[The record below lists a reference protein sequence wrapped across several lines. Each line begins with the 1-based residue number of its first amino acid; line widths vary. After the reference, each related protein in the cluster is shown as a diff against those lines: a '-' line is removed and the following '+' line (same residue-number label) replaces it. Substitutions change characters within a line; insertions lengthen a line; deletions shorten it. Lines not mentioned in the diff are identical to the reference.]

1 MRVGSPVDDCG
12 SRVDVDYDAQT
23 SAPQGSAGVS
33 DAGSRPTWANEVDR
47 REECSKAGQPTRGA
61 VAVDRSAA
69 SQFAGGGPAAG
80 KPAASRPGGRGF
92 EADRSAAGQSVSF
105 DYASRMGTV
114 RERVRQALKVQM
126 PSKPVLVAIAVL
138 MAVCIVLGVVAVR
151 GVFDTGVVITRGS
164 DYVTQSN
171 EGDAGTQGGVSG
183 PGSDA
188 SRAESSDA
196 GSGADTA
203 MAESGGAG
211 ATVTE
216 PPAGVGAPG
225 AGNFDVS
232 VQSVES
238 TDASMTSSS
247 STNDAYICIYVAGS
261 VTNPGVYNLAEGSRV
276 YEAIEMAGGAAP
288 GADLASIN
296 LAKPLTD
303 AEMVYVPAEGE
314 TPSASYAAGAAPTSA
329 AGGTQAS
336 GPVNINTA
344 GVEELKTL
352 NGIGDSLAQAIV
364 DDRERNGPFTSV
376 DDLVRV
382 SGIGAKTLARF
393 ADKVCV

>member
-1 MRVGSPVDDCG
+1 MRVGSPVDDCSG
-12 SRVDVDYDAQT
+12 GVDV
-23 SAPQGSAGVS
+23 GCN
-33 DAGSRPTWANEVDR
+33 AGS
-47 REECSKAGQPTRGA
+47 QP
-61 VAVDRSAA
+61 
-69 SQFAGGGPAAG
+69 AGGGPAAG
-80 KPAASRPGGRGF
+80 QPFESRSF
-92 EADRSAAGQSVSF
+92 SF

-114 RERVRQALKVQM
+114 RQRARQALKMQM

-138 MAVCIVLGVVAVR
+138 MAVCIALGVVAVH
-151 GVFDTGVVITRGS
+151 GVFDTGVVITRDS
-164 DYVTQSN
+164 DCVTQSN
-171 EGDAGTQGGVSG
+171 SNATAQGSSV
-183 PGSDA
+183 PGSGSGETWPESGMSAEGSGTPGSHAGLDA
-188 SRAESSDA
+188 A
-196 GSGADTA
+196 GSVAASSTVTGPDTMSSVA
-203 MAESGGAG
+203 AGAG
-211 ATVTE
+211 A
-216 PPAGVGAPG
+216 PG
-225 AGNFDVS
+225 VS
-232 VQSVES
+232 VQSVDS
-238 TDASMTSSS
+238 ADTAAPDTVS
-247 STNDAYICIYVAGS
+247 DAYICIYVAGS
-261 VTNPGVYNLAEGSRV
+261 VINPGVYNLAEGSRV
-276 YEAIEMAGGAAP
+276 YEAIEMAGGATP

-329 AGGTQAS
+329 AGGAQGS

>member
-1 MRVGSPVDDCG
+1 M
-12 SRVDVDYDAQT
+12 
-23 SAPQGSAGVS
+23 S
-33 DAGSRPTWANEVDR
+33 DAGSRPTWANGVDR
-47 REECSKAGQPTRGA
+47 CEEWSKAGQPTRGA

-92 EADRSAAGQSVSF
+92 EAGQSAVGQPVSF

-114 RERVRQALKVQM
+114 RERARQALKVQM

-138 MAVCIVLGVVAVR
+138 MVVCIVLGVVAVR

-171 EGDAGTQGGVSG
+171 DDESSQGSTEPESGSEETRLESGMSAEGSGTTG
-183 PGSDA
+183 PHVGSDA
-188 SRAESSDA
+188 A
-196 GSGADTA
+196 GSVAASSTVTGTDTMSSVA
-203 MAESGGAG
+203 AGAG
-211 ATVTE
+211 A
-216 PPAGVGAPG
+216 PG
-225 AGNFDVS
+225 VS
-232 VQSVES
+232 VQSADS
-238 TDASMTSSS
+238 ADTAAPDTTS
-247 STNDAYICIYVAGS
+247 DAYICIYVAGS
-261 VTNPGVYNLAEGSRV
+261 VVNPGVYNLADGSRV

-329 AGGTQAS
+329 AGGAQGS

-344 GVEELKTL
+344 SVEELKTL

>member
-1 MRVGSPVDDCG
+1 MRVGSPVDDCCG
-12 SRVDVDYDAQT
+12 GVDV
-23 SAPQGSAGVS
+23 GCN
-33 DAGSRPTWANEVDR
+33 AGSQPARGVPVP
-47 REECSKAGQPTRGA
+47 GQPSES
-61 VAVDRSAA
+61 RS
-69 SQFAGGGPAAG
+69 F
-80 KPAASRPGGRGF
+80 
-92 EADRSAAGQSVSF
+92 SF

-114 RERVRQALKVQM
+114 RQRARQALKVQM
-126 PSKPVLVAIAVL
+126 PSRPVLVAIAVL

-151 GVFDTGVVITRGS
+151 CVFDTGVVITRGS

-171 EGDAGTQGGVSG
+171 SDATAQGSSVPESGSRETRPESGMSAEDSGTPGSHA
-183 PGSDA
+183 GSDA
-188 SRAESSDA
+188 A
-196 GSGADTA
+196 GSVAASSTVTGPDTMSSVA
-203 MAESGGAG
+203 AGAG
-211 ATVTE
+211 A
-216 PPAGVGAPG
+216 PG
-225 AGNFDVS
+225 VS
-232 VQSVES
+232 VQSVDS
-238 TDASMTSSS
+238 ADAAAPDTVS
-247 STNDAYICIYVAGS
+247 DAYICIYVAGS
-261 VTNPGVYNLAEGSRV
+261 VINPGVYNLAEGSRV

-296 LAKPLTD
+296 LAKPLAD

-314 TPSASYAAGAAPTSA
+314 APPASYAAGAAPTSA
-329 AGGTQAS
+329 AGGTQGS

>member
-1 MRVGSPVDDCG
+1 M
-12 SRVDVDYDAQT
+12 
-23 SAPQGSAGVS
+23 S
-33 DAGSRPTWANEVDR
+33 DAGSRPTWANGVDR

-69 SQFAGGGPAAG
+69 NRFAGGGPVAG
-80 KPAASRPGGRGF
+80 KPVVSRPGGRGF
-92 EADRSAAGQSVSF
+92 EAGQSAVGQHVSF

-114 RERVRQALKVQM
+114 RERARQALKVQM

-171 EGDAGTQGGVSG
+171 GDESSRGSAEPESGSEETRLESGMPAEGLGTTGLHA
-183 PGSDA
+183 GSDA
-188 SRAESSDA
+188 A
-196 GSGADTA
+196 GSVAASSTVTGPDTMSSVA
-203 MAESGGAG
+203 AGAG
-211 ATVTE
+211 V
-216 PPAGVGAPG
+216 PG
-225 AGNFDVS
+225 VS
-232 VQSVES
+232 VQSVDPAD
-238 TDASMTSSS
+238 TAAVDTA
-247 STNDAYICIYVAGS
+247 NDTYICIYVAGS
-261 VTNPGVYNLAEGSRV
+261 VVNPGVYNLAEGSRV

-296 LAKPLTD
+296 LAKPLAD
-303 AEMVYVPAEGE
+303 SEMVYVPAEGE
-314 TPSASYAAGAAPTSA
+314 TPSTSYAAGAAPTSA
-329 AGGTQAS
+329 AGGAQGS

>member
-1 MRVGSPVDDCG
+1 M
-12 SRVDVDYDAQT
+12 
-23 SAPQGSAGVS
+23 
-33 DAGSRPTWANEVDR
+33 WANGVDR
-47 REECSKAGQPTRGA
+47 REEGSKAGQPTRGA
-61 VAVDRSAA
+61 VAVDRSAV
-69 SQFAGGGPAAG
+69 SQFAGGGPVAG

-92 EADRSAAGQSVSF
+92 EAGRSAVGQSVSF

-114 RERVRQALKVQM
+114 RERVRHALKVQM

-138 MAVCIVLGVVAVR
+138 MVVCIVLGVVAVR
-151 GVFDTGVVITRGS
+151 GVFDTGVVITRSS

-171 EGDAGTQGGVSG
+171 GNGSSQGSTEPESGSEETRLESGMSAEGSGTT
-183 PGSDA
+183 GSHA
-188 SRAESSDA
+188 SSDA
-196 GSGADTA
+196 A
-203 MAESGGAG
+203 GAG
-211 ATVTE
+211 A
-216 PPAGVGAPG
+216 PS
-225 AGNFDVS
+225 VS
-232 VQSVES
+232 VQSADPAD
-238 TDASMTSSS
+238 TAAPDTTS
-247 STNDAYICIYVAGS
+247 DAYICIYVAGS
-261 VTNPGVYNLAEGSRV
+261 VVNPGVYNLADGSRV

-314 TPSASYAAGAAPTSA
+314 APSASYAAGAAPTSA
-329 AGGTQAS
+329 AGGAQGS

>member
-1 MRVGSPVDDCG
+1 M
-12 SRVDVDYDAQT
+12 
-23 SAPQGSAGVS
+23 S
-33 DAGSRPTWANEVDR
+33 DAGSHPTWANGVDR
-47 REECSKAGQPTRGA
+47 REEWSKAGQPTRGA

-69 SQFAGGGPAAG
+69 GQFAGGGPAAG

-92 EADRSAAGQSVSF
+92 ETGRSAAGQSDSF

-114 RERVRQALKVQM
+114 RERARQALKVQM

-171 EGDAGTQGGVSG
+171 GDRSSQGSTAPGSGLGETQLESGMFVEGPGTTGSHA
-183 PGSDA
+183 GSDA
-188 SRAESSDA
+188 A
-196 GSGADTA
+196 GSVAASSTVTGSDTMSSVA
-203 MAESGGAG
+203 AGAG
-211 ATVTE
+211 A
-216 PPAGVGAPG
+216 PG
-225 AGNFDVS
+225 VS
-232 VQSVES
+232 VQSANPADTAAPDTVS
-238 TDASMTSSS
+238 DT
-247 STNDAYICIYVAGS
+247 YICIYVAGS
-261 VTNPGVYNLAEGSRV
+261 VINPGVYNLAEGSRV

-303 AEMVYVPAEGE
+303 SEMVYVPAEGE
-314 TPSASYAAGAAPTSA
+314 TPSASYAAGAVPTSA
-329 AGGTQAS
+329 AGDAQGS

>member
-1 MRVGSPVDDCG
+1 MAQIKSSQFKQIRVGSPVDDCCG
-12 SRVDVDYDAQT
+12 GVDV
-23 SAPQGSAGVS
+23 GCN
-33 DAGSRPTWANEVDR
+33 AGSGPV
-47 REECSKAGQPTRGA
+47 
-61 VAVDRSAA
+61 
-69 SQFAGGGPAAG
+69 GGGPAAG
-80 KPAASRPGGRGF
+80 QPFESRSF
-92 EADRSAAGQSVSF
+92 SF

-114 RERVRQALKVQM
+114 RQRATQALKVQM

-171 EGDAGTQGGVSG
+171 SDATAQGSSVPGSELGETRPESGMSAEGSGTPGSHA
-183 PGSDA
+183 GSDA
-188 SRAESSDA
+188 A
-196 GSGADTA
+196 GSVAASSTVTGSDTMSSVA
-203 MAESGGAG
+203 AG
-211 ATVTE
+211 AR
-216 PPAGVGAPG
+216 AP
-225 AGNFDVS
+225 DVS
-232 VQSVES
+232 VQSVDS
-238 TDASMTSSS
+238 ADAAAPDTVS
-247 STNDAYICIYVAGS
+247 DAYICIYVAGS
-261 VTNPGVYNLAEGSRV
+261 VINPGVYNLAEGSRV

-329 AGGTQAS
+329 AGGAQGS

>member
-1 MRVGSPVDDCG
+1 MAQVKSSQFKQMRVESSADDCCG
-12 SRVDVDYDAQT
+12 GVDV
-23 SAPQGSAGVS
+23 GCN
-33 DAGSRPTWANEVDR
+33 AGS
-47 REECSKAGQPTRGA
+47 QP
-61 VAVDRSAA
+61 
-69 SQFAGGGPAAG
+69 AGGGPAAG
-80 KPAASRPGGRGF
+80 QPFESRSFP
-92 EADRSAAGQSVSF
+92 F

-114 RERVRQALKVQM
+114 RQRATQALKVQM

-171 EGDAGTQGGVSG
+171 SDATAQGSSVPGSGSGETRPESGMSAEGSGTPGSHA
-183 PGSDA
+183 GSDA
-188 SRAESSDA
+188 A
-196 GSGADTA
+196 GSVAASSTGPDTMSSVAAGAGAPGVSVRSVDSADTA
-203 MAESGGAG
+203 VPD
-211 ATVTE
+211 TV
-216 PPAGVGAPG
+216 
-225 AGNFDVS
+225 S
-232 VQSVES
+232 
-238 TDASMTSSS
+238 
-247 STNDAYICIYVAGS
+247 DAYICIYVAGS
-261 VTNPGVYNLAEGSRV
+261 VINPGVYNLAEGSRV

-288 GADLASIN
+288 GADLVSIN

-314 TPSASYAAGAAPTSA
+314 TPSASYAAGAAPASA
-329 AGGTQAS
+329 AGGAQGS

-364 DDRERNGPFTSV
+364 DDRERNGPFASV

>member
-1 MRVGSPVDDCG
+1 MS
-12 SRVDVDYDAQT
+12 DVE
-23 SAPQGSAGVS
+23 
-33 DAGSRPTWANEVDR
+33 SRPMWANGVDR
-47 REECSKAGQPTRGA
+47 CEEWSKAGQPTREA

-92 EADRSAAGQSVSF
+92 EADRPAVGQHVSF

-114 RERVRQALKVQM
+114 RERARQALKVQM

-138 MAVCIVLGVVAVR
+138 MAVCIVLGIVAVR
-151 GVFDTGVVITRGS
+151 GVFDTGVVIMRSS

-171 EGDAGTQGGVSG
+171 GDESSQGSAGPESG
-183 PGSDA
+183 PEVTRLESGMSAEGSATTGPHAGSDA
-188 SRAESSDA
+188 A
-196 GSGADTA
+196 GSVAASSTVTGSDKMSSVAA
-203 MAESGGAG
+203 GAG
-211 ATVTE
+211 A
-216 PPAGVGAPG
+216 PG
-225 AGNFDVS
+225 VS
-232 VQSVES
+232 VQSVDLADS
-238 TDASMTSSS
+238 AVADTA
-247 STNDAYICIYVAGS
+247 NDAYICIYVAGS
-261 VTNPGVYNLAEGSRV
+261 VINSGVYNLAEGSRV

-288 GADLASIN
+288 GADLTSIN

-314 TPSASYAAGAAPTSA
+314 TPTTSYAVGAAPTSA
-329 AGGTQAS
+329 AGGAQGS

>member
-1 MRVGSPVDDCG
+1 MAQVKSSQFKQMRVESPVDDCG
-12 SRVDVDYDAQT
+12 SRVDVGYN
-23 SAPQGSAGVS
+23 
-33 DAGSRPTWANEVDR
+33 AGSGP
-47 REECSKAGQPTRGA
+47 
-61 VAVDRSAA
+61 
-69 SQFAGGGPAAG
+69 AGGGPAAG
-80 KPAASRPGGRGF
+80 QPSESRSF
-92 EADRSAAGQSVSF
+92 SF

-114 RERVRQALKVQM
+114 RERARQALKVQM

-138 MAVCIVLGVVAVR
+138 MVVCIVLGVVAVR
-151 GVFDTGVVITRGS
+151 GVFDTGVVIMRGS

-171 EGDAGTQGGVSG
+171 GDESSRGSTEPESGSEETRLESGMSAEGPGTTGSHA
-183 PGSDA
+183 GSDA
-188 SRAESSDA
+188 A
-196 GSGADTA
+196 GSVAASSTVTGSDTMSSVA
-203 MAESGGAG
+203 AGAG
-211 ATVTE
+211 V
-216 PPAGVGAPG
+216 PG
-225 AGNFDVS
+225 VS
-232 VQSVES
+232 VQSVDPADTAAVDTANS
-238 TDASMTSSS
+238 
-247 STNDAYICIYVAGS
+247 AYICIYVAGS
-261 VTNPGVYNLAEGSRV
+261 VINPGVYNLAEGSRV

-288 GADLASIN
+288 GADLTSIN

-314 TPSASYAAGAAPTSA
+314 MPSASYAAGAAPMSA
-329 AGGTQAS
+329 AGGTQGS

-393 ADKVCV
+393 VDKVCV

>member
-1 MRVGSPVDDCG
+1 M
-12 SRVDVDYDAQT
+12 
-23 SAPQGSAGVS
+23 S
-33 DAGSRPTWANEVDR
+33 DAGSHPTWANGVDR
-47 REECSKAGQPTRGA
+47 REEWSKAGQPTRGA

-92 EADRSAAGQSVSF
+92 EAGRSAAGQSVSF

-114 RERVRQALKVQM
+114 RERARQALKVQM

-138 MAVCIVLGVVAVR
+138 MVVCIVLGVVAVR

-171 EGDAGTQGGVSG
+171 GDESSRGSTEPESGSEETRLESGMSAEGSGTTGSHA
-183 PGSDA
+183 GSDA
-188 SRAESSDA
+188 A
-196 GSGADTA
+196 GSVAASSTVTGSDTMSSVA
-203 MAESGGAG
+203 AGAG
-211 ATVTE
+211 V
-216 PPAGVGAPG
+216 PG
-225 AGNFDVS
+225 VS
-232 VQSVES
+232 VRS
-238 TDASMTSSS
+238 TDSADIAAPDTV
-247 STNDAYICIYVAGS
+247 NDAYICIYVSGS
-261 VTNPGVYNLAEGSRV
+261 VINPGVYNLAEGSRV

-314 TPSASYAAGAAPTSA
+314 APSASYAAGAAPMSA
-329 AGGTQAS
+329 AGGAQGS
-336 GPVNINTA
+336 GLVNINTA

>member
-1 MRVGSPVDDCG
+1 
-12 SRVDVDYDAQT
+12 
-23 SAPQGSAGVS
+23 
-33 DAGSRPTWANEVDR
+33 
-47 REECSKAGQPTRGA
+47 
-61 VAVDRSAA
+61 
-69 SQFAGGGPAAG
+69 
-80 KPAASRPGGRGF
+80 
-92 EADRSAAGQSVSF
+92 
-105 DYASRMGTV
+105 MGTV
-114 RERVRQALKVQM
+114 RERARQALKVQM

-171 EGDAGTQGGVSG
+171 GDGSSQGSTAPGSGLGETQLESGMSAEGPGTTGSHA
-183 PGSDA
+183 GSDA
-188 SRAESSDA
+188 A
-196 GSGADTA
+196 GSVAASSTVTGSDTMSSVA
-203 MAESGGAG
+203 AGAG
-211 ATVTE
+211 A
-216 PPAGVGAPG
+216 PG
-225 AGNFDVS
+225 VS
-232 VQSVES
+232 VQSADTVAAD
-238 TDASMTSSS
+238 TV
-247 STNDAYICIYVAGS
+247 NDTYICIYVAGS
-261 VTNPGVYNLAEGSRV
+261 VVNPGVYNLAEGSRV

-314 TPSASYAAGAAPTSA
+314 TSSASYAAGAATASA
-329 AGGTQAS
+329 AGGTQGS
-336 GPVNINTA
+336 GSVNINTA

>member
-1 MRVGSPVDDCG
+1 MDDCEG
-12 SRVDVDYDAQT
+12 RVDVGYNAQA
-23 SAPQGSAGVS
+23 SMPQGSAGIS
-33 DAGSRPTWANEVDR
+33 DAGSCPTWVNGVDR

-69 SQFAGGGPAAG
+69 SQFAGGEPVAG

-92 EADRSAAGQSVSF
+92 EADRAAVGQHVSF

-114 RERVRQALKVQM
+114 RERAWQALKVQM

-138 MAVCIVLGVVAVR
+138 MVVCIVLGVVAVR

-171 EGDAGTQGGVSG
+171 EGNVGTQGGVSG
-183 PGSDA
+183 SGSDA
-188 SRAESSDA
+188 SRAESSIAGAGTDA
-196 GSGADTA
+196 AITG
-203 MAESGGAG
+203 SGGAG

-216 PPAGVGAPG
+216 PPAGVGASR

-247 STNDAYICIYVAGS
+247 SANDAYICIYVAGS
-261 VTNPGVYNLAEGSRV
+261 VVNPGVYNLAEGSRV

-288 GADLASIN
+288 GADLTSIN

-303 AEMVYVPAEGE
+303 SEMVYVPAEGE
-314 TPSASYAAGAAPTSA
+314 APSASYAAGAAPTSA
-329 AGGTQAS
+329 AGGAQGS

-344 GVEELKTL
+344 SVEELKTL